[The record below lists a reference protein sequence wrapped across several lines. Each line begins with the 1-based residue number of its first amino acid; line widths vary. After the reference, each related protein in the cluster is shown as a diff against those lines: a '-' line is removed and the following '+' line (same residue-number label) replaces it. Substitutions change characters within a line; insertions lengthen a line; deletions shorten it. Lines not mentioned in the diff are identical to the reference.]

1 MSNQVG
7 GTSLPPQAELDK
19 RAEQSGAASMTDEQ
33 IKQIALSKMPNG
45 GKIKMDNYTGP
56 TEVIDLPSKGLVYP
70 KDNPLSSGQVRMKY
84 MTAREE
90 DILTSETL
98 LRDGTVIDKLLESMI
113 VDPINLDDLII
124 GDKDWLMIAARVL
137 GYGSEYKFTIKDPYS
152 NNEQTETIDCT
163 QIEFK
168 EIDESIYNN
177 ENRFSYTLPKSG
189 KNIEF
194 QLMTTATEKKV
205 DLELKKRKFKKDNI
219 DHTLSIRTRHLILSI
234 DGETDPIKIE
244 KDFNQWIVLDLK
256 AFRRHL
262 AEIQPGPDLDYT
274 IVSEKTGGE
283 KQIKIPFGSEFFWGD

>member
-33 IKQIALSKMPNG
+33 IKQIALSKMPTG

-84 MTAREE
+84 MTAKEE

-219 DHTLSIRTRHLILSI
+219 DHSLSIRTRHLILSI

-262 AEIQPGPDLDYT
+262 AEIQPGPDLDYML
-274 IVSEKTGGE
+274 VSEKTGGE